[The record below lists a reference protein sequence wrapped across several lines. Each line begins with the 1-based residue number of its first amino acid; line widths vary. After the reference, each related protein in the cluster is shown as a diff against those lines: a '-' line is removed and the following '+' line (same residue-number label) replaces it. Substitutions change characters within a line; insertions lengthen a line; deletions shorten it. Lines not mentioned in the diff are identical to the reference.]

1 MEQKI
6 IISTETQNELKKLWD
21 KHNVKKVLIVCD
33 AAFPFLETHDEYVS
47 LSIPYVIFND
57 FTSNPLYEDVIKG
70 VALLKEN
77 GCDAI
82 LAIGGGSAL
91 DVAKCIKLFATMD
104 ESKVYLEQEFKDNA
118 LLLIAI
124 PTTSGT
130 GSESTRYAVIY
141 YDGKKQ
147 SVTHNSI
154 VPSYAILDHRNLKTL
169 PIYQKKCT
177 MMDAFCQSIESW
189 WSVNATQES
198 RGYAKRALNG
208 IIKYMDS
215 YVNNEEE
222 GNKGMMIAANYA
234 GKAICISQT
243 TAAHAM
249 SYKLTSLYK
258 IPHGRAAFMCL
269 PYIWKYMWN
278 VVAEGNSKEYD
289 ELKDIFKEIA
299 TEMGCEDVR
308 DAINTIFQMNK
319 KLFSNDSVEVRMEDV
334 DVLTDS
340 VNPVR
345 LGNNPVKLSQEVLHD
360 LYSEIISET
369 LTLGS
374 DPTLIERGIS
384 NA

>member
-6 IISTETQNELKKLWD
+6 TITTETKNELQKLWN

-33 AAFPFLETHDEYVS
+33 AAFPFLETHDEYLS
-47 LSIPYVIFND
+47 LDIPYIIFDD
-57 FTSNPLYEDVIKG
+57 FTPNPLYEDVVKG
-70 VALLKEN
+70 VELLKQN

-91 DVAKCIKLFATMD
+91 DVAKCIKLFAAMD
-104 ESKVYLEQEFKDNA
+104 DSKVYLEQEFKDNS

-154 VPSYAILDHRNLKTL
+154 VPAYAILDHRNLNTL

-189 WSVNATQES
+189 WSVNATEES
-198 RGYAKRALNG
+198 REYAKKALSG
-208 IIKYMDS
+208 IMEYMDS
-215 YVNNEEE
+215 YIENKED
-222 GNKGMMIAANYA
+222 GNKQMMIAANYA
-234 GKAICISQT
+234 GRAICISQT

-269 PYIWKYMWN
+269 PYIWKHMWN
-278 VVAEGNSKEYD
+278 VVNRHNDEESNKLKE
-289 ELKDIFKEIA
+289 IFAEIA
-299 TEMGCEDVR
+299 TCMGCRDVK
-308 DAINTIFQMNK
+308 DAINKIFQMNERF
-319 KLFSNDSVEVRMEDV
+319 FSNDKVELNMDDV
-334 DVLTDS
+334 DVLTAS

-345 LGNNPVKLSQEVLHD
+345 LGNNPVKLSQEVLKD
-360 LYSEIISET
+360 LYSEIISDY
-369 LTLGS
+369 L
-374 DPTLIERGIS
+374 
-384 NA
+384 

>member
-1 MEQKI
+1 MEKNMEQKI
-6 IISTETQNELKKLWD
+6 IISTETKNELQKLWD
-21 KHNVKKVLIVCD
+21 KHEVKKVFIVCD
-33 AAFPFLETHDEYVS
+33 AAFPFLETHDEYLS
-47 LSIPYVIFND
+47 LDIPYVIFDD
-57 FTSNPLYEDVIKG
+57 FTPNPLYDDVIKG
-70 VALLKEN
+70 VELLKEN

-91 DVAKCIKLFATMD
+91 DVAKCIKLFAAMD
-104 ESKVYLEQEFKDNA
+104 DSKVYLEQEFKDNS

-154 VPSYAILDHRNLKTL
+154 IPTYAILDHRNLNTL
-169 PIYQKKCT
+169 PVYQKKCT

-189 WSVNATQES
+189 WSVNATEES
-198 RGYAKRALNG
+198 RGYAKKALNG
-208 IIKYMDS
+208 IVKYMDS

-222 GNKGMMIAANYA
+222 GNKKMMIAANYA

-269 PYIWKYMWN
+269 PYIWEYMWN
-278 VVAEGNSKEYD
+278 AVEKRND
-289 ELKDIFKEIA
+289 EESDKLKDIFAEIA
-299 TEMGCEDVR
+299 AEMGCENVR
-308 DAINTIFQMNK
+308 AAINQIFRMNK
-319 KLFSNDSVEVRMEDV
+319 KFFSNDRVEVRLDDV
-334 DVLTDS
+334 DMLTDS

-345 LGNNPVKLSQEVLHD
+345 LRNNPVKLSRKVLYD
-360 LYSEIISET
+360 LYSEIISDY
-369 LTLGS
+369 LQ
-374 DPTLIERGIS
+374 
-384 NA
+384 